1 VISTSQLNDALQW
14 IRSGEACGLD
24 YIETQR
30 SLTESAEYVMLLQ
43 DAAVVDFH
51 MPSVEAGVIAGLRLA
66 TLLFEKELK
75 FVEAE

>member
-1 VISTSQLNDALQW
+1 MISTSQLNDALQW

-30 SLTESAEYVMLLQ
+30 SLTESAEYGMLLT
-43 DAAVVDFH
+43 DASVVEFH
-51 MPSVEAGVIAGLRLA
+51 KQSVEVGFIAGLRLA

-75 FVEAE
+75 LE

>member
-1 VISTSQLNDALQW
+1 VISTSQLNDAIQW

-24 YIETQR
+24 YLDTQMH
-30 SLTESAEYVMLLQ
+30 LTCAEEYVMLLQ

-75 FVEAE
+75 FLPQ